1 MRLQVVIHNLIF
13 KLIQKLMSQ
22 YSKKTN
28 LLLLKGQVSDHSPTE
43 SQDYNSSLKE
53 KLPNSNPDAIK
64 KIVSLLL

>member
-1 MRLQVVIHNLIF
+1 
-13 KLIQKLMSQ
+13 MSQ

-43 SQDYNSSLKE
+43 SKDYNSSLKE